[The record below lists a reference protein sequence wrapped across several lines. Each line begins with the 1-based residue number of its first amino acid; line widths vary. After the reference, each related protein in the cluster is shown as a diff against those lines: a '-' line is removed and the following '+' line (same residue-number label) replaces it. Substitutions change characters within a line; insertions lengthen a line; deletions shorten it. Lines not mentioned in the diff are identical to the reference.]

1 MNAERAAPA
10 DAGDGGGHALR
21 PGAAV
26 EATDGRLGTLE
37 EAVVRPET
45 GELVYLVVRRGWTD
59 HRLHVA
65 ADQIDRVEAGSGG
78 AVHLRATRE
87 ETVRLG
93 AGVPQT
99 AAGGAA
105 LGHLTGDRLS
115 VPILAER
122 LTAETRPVDLGE
134 LRVHK
139 RVETEEVR
147 ITQDV
152 TRDDLDIERVPID
165 RPLDSPAATRTEGD
179 WLIVPVMEEVL
190 IVEKRLVLKEEVRIR
205 RRPVTETQEV
215 RETIRKERVEL
226 EDATR
231 HGIGGRGA
239 AGTAAAPEGASET
252 PAAAPRPRRESPP
265 AKRRTR
271 RGQGRQRDQKPS
283 TS

>member
-1 MNAERAAPA
+1 
-10 DAGDGGGHALR
+10 
-21 PGAAV
+21 
-26 EATDGRLGTLE
+26 
-37 EAVVRPET
+37 
-45 GELVYLVVRRGWTD
+45 
-59 HRLHVA
+59 VA
-65 ADQIDRVEAGSGG
+65 ADQIDRVETGSSG

-87 ETVRLG
+87 ETERLG
-93 AGVPQT
+93 AGVLPA
-99 AAGGAA
+99 AAGDAA
-105 LGHLTGDRLS
+105 LGHLTGDQLS

-139 RVETEEVR
+139 RVETEEAR

-165 RPLDSPAATRTEGD
+165 RPLDAPAATRTEGD

-231 HGIGGRGA
+231 DGIGGRGP
-239 AGTAAAPEGASET
+239 AGPAAASERPSET
-252 PAAAPRPRRESPP
+252 PAAAARPSGEAPP